1 MTYLDTVKGL
11 LDWAPVM
18 GWGTPLALL
27 ANFFQNSHSAEALG
41 GIPLTKRFPFWRFAD
56 LPKTAR
62 STYITVPR
70 RSVIKEIQTRIQRSS
85 SGRLTTETVIQGSQ
99 KRTLFWKAMCLQEMI
114 SDTFSAYLMNNALFL
129 FWVTH
134 FSFLFEHLL

>member
-1 MTYLDTVKGL
+1 MTAEKDVQVARKKTFFLNEVFPYLDTVKGL

-27 ANFFQNSHSAEALG
+27 ANVFQNSHSAEALG

-70 RSVIKEIQTRIQRSS
+70 RSVIKEIQTRIQRSY
-85 SGRLTTETVIQGSQ
+85 SGR
-99 KRTLFWKAMCLQEMI
+99 R
-114 SDTFSAYLMNNALFL
+114 D
-129 FWVTH
+129 
-134 FSFLFEHLL
+134 